1 MPREIVTSENRD
13 DFIAKKLNIKSNDLI
28 EVGGRKIPVNQHPS
42 DERSGNELH
51 FVDADKFEEGFKR
64 NKDQYIGKGG
74 SGNSISDRYKKVGEF
89 LKTAP
94 SMRVGDA
101 HVREN
106 GLVDFGDGRH
116 RFAYLRDQGLKHI
129 PMSFSKEAARNARK
143 HGYLLNNKND
153 DKKQ

>member
-1 MPREIVTSENRD
+1 MTRDIVTSENRD
-13 DFIAKKLNIKSNDLI
+13 DFIAKKLGIKSDDSI
-28 EVGGRKIPVNQHPS
+28 EVGGRKIPVNQHPV

-51 FVDADKFEEGFKR
+51 YVDVDKFDEGFKR
-64 NKDQYIGKGG
+64 NKDQYIGKDG

-94 SMRVGDA
+94 SMRVGNA
-101 HVREN
+101 HVRES

-129 PMSFSKEAARNARK
+129 PMSFSKEAARNAKK
-143 HGYLLNNKND
+143 HGYIVE
-153 DKKQ
+153 KKTNQ

>member
-1 MPREIVTSENRD
+1 MPRDIVTSENRD
-13 DFIAKKLNIKSNDLI
+13 DFIAKKLGIKSDDSI
-28 EVGGRKIPVNQHPS
+28 EVGGRKIPVNQHAV

-51 FVDADKFEEGFKR
+51 YVDADKFDEGFKR
-64 NKDQYIGKGG
+64 NKGQYIGKDG
-74 SGNSISDRYKKVGEF
+74 SGNSISDRYNRVGEF

-94 SMRVGDA
+94 SMRVGNA

-129 PMSFSKEAARNARK
+129 PMSFSKEAARNAKK
-143 HGYLLNNKND
+143 HGYIVE
-153 DKKQ
+153 KKTNQ